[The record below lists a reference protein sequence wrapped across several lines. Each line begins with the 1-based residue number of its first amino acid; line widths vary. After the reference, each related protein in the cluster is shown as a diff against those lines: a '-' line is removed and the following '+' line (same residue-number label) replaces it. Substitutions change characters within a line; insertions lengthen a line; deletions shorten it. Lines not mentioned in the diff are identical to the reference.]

1 MAEVL
6 APGRIDLGVV
16 DQSPVRNGGTAED
29 AIRETL
35 ELARIC
41 ERLGYTRY
49 WLAEHHS
56 TNSFAGSSPAV
67 LIPQVAA
74 ATSRMRIG
82 SGGVLLTHY
91 SPYQVA
97 ENFRMAEVLAPGR
110 IDLGVGR
117 APGGTG
123 GATTALRYGRDGIP
137 VERFP
142 DQVAD
147 LLEWLRDGFEPGHPW
162 SRVRATPRSTTAPQV
177 WILGS
182 GGETARLAAELGRGY
197 AFAQF
202 ISGLDG
208 AAAFETYRA
217 HFRPSPDFPE
227 PRAILALGVTCAE
240 TTEEATSLALSQELW
255 RMRIIRG
262 VDRGIPTPEQAEEE
276 FAAAGFDLDQIR
288 AEILA
293 DPRVLVG
300 DPDRVRDG
308 LRRLATHYQPDEIMI
323 VTVTWS
329 WEARV
334 RSYELVA
341 EAMGFGIRDLGF
353 GVQDSGFRG

>member
-1 MAEVL
+1 MLRIPSVL
-6 APGRIDLGVV
+6 ARPIAAPHLPRMQNLPLGVV

-41 ERLGYTRY
+41 ERLGYRRY

-67 LIPQVAA
+67 LIPAVAA
-74 ATSRMRIG
+74 ATREMRIG

-91 SPYQVA
+91 SPYRVA
-97 ENFRMAEVLAPGR
+97 EKFRMAEILAPGR

-123 GATTALRYGRDGIP
+123 GATAALRYGRDAIP
-137 VERFP
+137 VERFGE
-142 DQVAD
+142 QVAD
-147 LLEWLRDGFEPGHPW
+147 LVEWLRDGFEPGHPW
-162 SRVRATPRSTTAPQV
+162 RRVRATPRSATAPPV

-182 GGETARLAAELGRGY
+182 GGETARLAGELGRGY

-208 AAAFETYRA
+208 ADAFRAYRE
-217 HFRPSPDFPE
+217 HFRPSHDFAE
-227 PRAILALGVTCAE
+227 PRAILALGVVCAE
-240 TTEEATSLALSQELW
+240 TTEEAVRLALSNELW

-262 VDRGIPTPEQAEEE
+262 EDRGIPTPEQAEQE
-276 FAAAGFDLDQIR
+276 FPAAGFDLDRIR
-288 AEILA
+288 AEILD

-308 LRRLATHYQPDEIMI
+308 LRRLAEHYHADEILI

-329 WEARV
+329 HEARV

-341 EAMGFGIRDLGF
+341 EAMGLAPG
-353 GVQDSGFRG
+353 

>member
-1 MAEVL
+1 MN
-6 APGRIDLGVV
+6 GRSNPTTPPISLGVV
-16 DQSPVRNGGTAED
+16 DQSPVRHGGTAED

-35 ELARIC
+35 ELARIT

-74 ATSRMRIG
+74 ATRKMRIG

-97 ENFRMAEVLAPGR
+97 ENFRMAEILTPGR
-110 IDLGVGR
+110 IDLGIGR

-123 GATTALRYGRDGIP
+123 GATAALRYGRDPVP
-137 VERFP
+137 VELFP
-142 DQVAD
+142 EQVAD

-162 SRVRATPRSTTAPQV
+162 RRVRATPRSATAPPV

-182 GGETARLAAELGRGY
+182 GGDTARLAGELGRGY

-208 AAAFETYRA
+208 ATAFENYRA

-240 TTEEATSLALSQELW
+240 TTEEATRLALSQELW

-262 VDRGIPTPEQAEEE
+262 IDRGIPTPEQAEEE

-293 DPRVLVG
+293 DTRVVIG
-300 DPDRVRDG
+300 DPDRIRD
-308 LRRLATHYQPDEIMI
+308 RLHHLAAHYQTDEIMI

-341 EAMGFGIRDLGF
+341 EAVGLG
-353 GVQDSGFRG
+353 

>member
-1 MAEVL
+1 LRTLALTATFSPCSGSTSDCHRFDAHDSHDRPMTTPPSG
-6 APGRIDLGVV
+6 APGALPARHEPSLPLGVV

-67 LIPQVAA
+67 LIPSVAA
-74 ATSRMRIG
+74 ATQTMRIG

-97 ENFRMAEVLAPGR
+97 ENFRMAEILAPGR
-110 IDLGVGR
+110 VDLGVGR

-123 GATTALRYGRDGIP
+123 GATTALRYGREGVP

-162 SRVRATPRSTTAPQV
+162 SRVRATPRSSTTPQV

-208 AAAFETYRA
+208 AATFEA
-217 HFRPSPDFPE
+217 
-227 PRAILALGVTCAE
+227 
-240 TTEEATSLALSQELW
+240 
-255 RMRIIRG
+255 
-262 VDRGIPTPEQAEEE
+262 
-276 FAAAGFDLDQIR
+276 
-288 AEILA
+288 
-293 DPRVLVG
+293 
-300 DPDRVRDG
+300 
-308 LRRLATHYQPDEIMI
+308 
-323 VTVTWS
+323 
-329 WEARV
+329 
-334 RSYELVA
+334 
-341 EAMGFGIRDLGF
+341 
-353 GVQDSGFRG
+353 

>member
-1 MAEVL
+1 MLRIPSVL
-6 APGRIDLGVV
+6 ARPIAAPHLLRMKNLPLGVV

-41 ERLGYTRY
+41 ERLGYRRY

-67 LIPQVAA
+67 LIPSVAA
-74 ATSRMRIG
+74 ATRTMRIG

-97 ENFRMAEVLAPGR
+97 ENFRMAEILAPGR
-110 IDLGVGR
+110 VDLGVGR

-123 GATTALRYGRDGIP
+123 GATAALRYGRDPIP

-142 DQVAD
+142 EQVAD
-147 LLEWLRDGFEPGHPW
+147 LLEWLRDGFAPDDPK
-162 SRVRATPRSTTAPQV
+162 RRIRATPRARTSPPV

-182 GGETARLAAELGRGY
+182 GGDTARLAGELGRGY

-227 PRAILALGVTCAE
+227 PRAILAVGVTCA
-240 TTEEATSLALSQELW
+240 
-255 RMRIIRG
+255 
-262 VDRGIPTPEQAEEE
+262 
-276 FAAAGFDLDQIR
+276 
-288 AEILA
+288 
-293 DPRVLVG
+293 
-300 DPDRVRDG
+300 
-308 LRRLATHYQPDEIMI
+308 
-323 VTVTWS
+323 
-329 WEARV
+329 
-334 RSYELVA
+334 
-341 EAMGFGIRDLGF
+341 
-353 GVQDSGFRG
+353 